1 MSCIYVYI
9 ANVHVGVPVCMCCI
23 NGGLD
28 GHGCAKCGEGGVGVG
43 VMCTGFIYF
52 PFLVFLFK
60 PPSSACLGEL
70 VAATWEGFEGRMLAQ
85 FSSASPNSLFNLN
98 SHCGSLST
106 TSVSSSPCTSP

>member
-52 PFLVFLFK
+52 PFPSFLVQA
-60 PPSSACLGEL
+60 SILGL
-70 VAATWEGFEGRMLAQ
+70 SGGV
-85 FSSASPNSLFNLN
+85 S
-98 SHCGSLST
+98 GSNMGG
-106 TSVSSSPCTSP
+106 V